1 MLKPTKKSKL
11 IKEYKVHEK
20 DTGSSEVQIAIF
32 TKQIEE
38 LAKHLKKHPKD
49 NHSRRGLLKM
59 VAKTKHKSDL
69 ERTDLNKQK
78 SGVQLKG
85 IMAIN
90 PVNKQEL
97 PVFIADYILNNYGTG
112 AIMAVPA
119 HDERDWEFARKYG
132 LLIKPVVKPIFGEI
146 SEQCFTEPGLAVN
159 SEFLND
165 LPTEQAKQKM
175 ITWLEEH
182 QCGRATVTYRLKD
195 WVFSR
200 QRYWGEPIPLVHC
213 EFCGTVPVKEAD
225 LPVKLPVVN
234 SYEPSG
240 TGESPLAKITNWVN
254 TTCPECGGLAKRE
267 TNTMPQ
273 WAGSCWYFIRYVDPN
288 NDKTIADKKLMEYWL
303 PVDFYVGGAEHAVLH
318 LLYSRFWIK
327 VLYDAGV
334 VNFDEPFLKLRTL
347 GLILAPGGEKMS
359 KSKGNVINPDDLVKE
374 YGADAF
380 RIYEMFMGPFDQPI
394 AWDTKGI
401 LGAKRFLEKIWK
413 IVNSQ
418 QSTVN
423 SDKEKEIKRK
433 LHQTIKKVTEDI
445 EEMKFNTAIAAL
457 MIYVNE
463 LEKFKAYTLELIK
476 PLVLLL
482 APFAPHFA
490 EELYHQLEETNK
502 SVFEEEWPKYDPKL
516 IKEETFQLIIQIN
529 GKTRDTIEA
538 SVGVSEK
545 EARELALKSEKIQ
558 KWLEGKEVKKVIFV
572 KDKLINFVV
581 T

>member
-1 MLKPTKKSKL
+1 
-11 IKEYKVHEK
+11 
-20 DTGSSEVQIAIF
+20 
-32 TKQIEE
+32 
-38 LAKHLKKHPKD
+38 
-49 NHSRRGLLKM
+49 
-59 VAKTKHKSDL
+59 
-69 ERTDLNKQK
+69 
-78 SGVQLKG
+78 
-85 IMAIN
+85 
-90 PVNKQEL
+90 
-97 PVFIADYILNNYGTG
+97 
-112 AIMAVPA
+112 
-119 HDERDWEFARKYG
+119 
-132 LLIKPVVKPIFGEI
+132 
-146 SEQCFTEPGLAVN
+146 
-159 SEFLND
+159 
-165 LPTEQAKQKM
+165 
-175 ITWLEEH
+175 
-182 QCGRATVTYRLKD
+182 
-195 WVFSR
+195 
-200 QRYWGEPIPLVHC
+200 
-213 EFCGTVPVKEAD
+213 
-225 LPVKLPVVN
+225 
-234 SYEPSG
+234 
-240 TGESPLAKITNWVN
+240 
-254 TTCPECGGLAKRE
+254 
-267 TNTMPQ
+267 MPQ